1 VPLSAQHALLRRC
14 LLDHGVGLRGI
25 AVDEFVEHLAAR
37 LQRVLDTPL
46 LPGRDASLTL
56 GALSRRAMCAEMPFE
71 FALGAVSLRRLREV
85 CDFVPPTPLHTLRG
99 LMTGKIDLVF
109 EHGGRFH
116 VVDYKSNRLGYG
128 TRLSDYAAPQ
138 LARAM
143 ADAHYRFQALLY
155 TLAVERYLRQRVAG
169 YERARHLGET
179 LYLFVRA
186 VGLAP
191 DTAPEAGIWAQRF
204 DDRLLD
210 AVDAVLAAPAGVAA

>member
-1 VPLSAQHALLRRC
+1 
-14 LLDHGVGLRGI
+14 
-25 AVDEFVEHLAAR
+25 
-37 LQRVLDTPL
+37 
-46 LPGRDASLTL
+46 
-56 GALSRRAMCAEMPFE
+56 
-71 FALGAVSLRRLREV
+71 
-85 CDFVPPTPLHTLRG
+85 
-99 LMTGKIDLVF
+99 
-109 EHGGRFH
+109 
-116 VVDYKSNRLGYG
+116 
-128 TRLSDYAAPQ
+128 
-138 LARAM
+138 M

-210 AVDAVLAAPAGVAA
+210 AVDEVLAAPAGVAA